1 MNQHCEP
8 IILLGGGGHARV
20 LIDLLLESGSHTPA
34 GILDPELEIG
44 SQVKGVPVL
53 GSDRELAQLRG
64 QGIQHAVVAVGST
77 RSTQLRRTLFE
88 QARELG
94 FQQPPLVHPS
104 AILAPSVSLAEGV
117 QVMAGAIIQSET
129 RLGAGVVVNTGARID
144 HDCQIEQHAFLAPGV
159 ILSGGVT
166 VGENAFLGAGA
177 VVIQGR
183 QIGNNAVVAAG
194 AVVVRDVE
202 DGALV
207 KGVPAK

>member
-1 MNQHCEP
+1 MNQHSEP
-8 IILLGGGGHARV
+8 VILLGGGGHARV
-20 LIDLLLESGSHTPA
+20 LIDLLLESGTCSLS
-34 GILDPELEIG
+34 GILDPELAIG

-53 GSDRELAQLRG
+53 GTDKELPALRE
-64 QGIQHAVVAVGST
+64 QGIGHAVVAVGST

-88 QARELG
+88 QVRELG
-94 FQQPPLVHPS
+94 FQQPALVHPS
-104 AILAPSVSLAEGV
+104 AILSPSVSLAEGV
-117 QVMAGAIIQSET
+117 QVMAGAIIQTET

-144 HDCQIEQHAFLAPGV
+144 HDCEIRQHAFLAPGV

-183 QIGNNAVVAAG
+183 HIGANAVVAAG